1 MRKLLIFESFSNLD
15 IEVLDF
21 IIGKTSSQLE
31 TIINGI
37 ELAFEVSDNGIFF
50 LSDDDENEASE
61 NNIVLDKDLE
71 TFLIHKCNSMKHDSR
86 MKSLGFFKK
95 ITT

>member
-21 IIGKTSSQLE
+21 IIGKNSSQLE
-31 TIINGI
+31 TIINGV
-37 ELAFEVSDNGIFF
+37 ELAFEINDNGIFF
-50 LSDDDENEASE
+50 LSDDDEKEASE
-61 NNIVLDKDLE
+61 NNIILDNELE
-71 TFLIHKCNSMKHDSR
+71 KFLLHKCSVMKADSR